1 MKTELT
7 MKIII
12 VGDGKVGYTLADNLA
27 GEEHDVTIVDKN
39 PEALRR
45 AHDNLDVMCV
55 KGSGVSGKTLLEAG
69 IRETDLLL
77 AATSSDEINMVCAL
91 TGKKLGAK
99 RTVARIRDP
108 EYANEL
114 AMLKNELELDMII
127 NPEQA
132 AALEIVKLLQ
142 FPSAINVESF
152 ARGRVRVVDL
162 KMTDDV
168 PIVGMPLKKIASR
181 INASVLIGAIER
193 DEDVFIPDG
202 EAVVQAGDTIYVV
215 GNTVN
220 TFNFCKAIGKCSL
233 RIRRIMIV
241 GGGRIGYY
249 LSRIILEL
257 GMKVKL
263 IEIDRDRCQEL
274 SELLPEALII
284 QGDGTSTDLLESE
297 NLYDMDAFVAL
308 TGRDEDNLIVS
319 LLARQAGV
327 QKVITKVARINSE
340 SLIKALDLDSIISPR
355 LITANHILQY
365 VRGLKNAATTSLET
379 LYKTANGQA
388 EIIEFLVKQD
398 RWYLNTPL
406 KKLKMAKNA
415 IIAAIVRK
423 NEIIIPHGSDDV
435 HRNDRVILFV
445 KGLSP
450 ESLDDV
456 FQVQEP
462 L

>member
-1 MKTELT
+1 
-7 MKIII
+7 
-12 VGDGKVGYTLADNLA
+12 
-27 GEEHDVTIVDKN
+27 
-39 PEALRR
+39 
-45 AHDNLDVMCV
+45 
-55 KGSGVSGKTLLEAG
+55 
-69 IRETDLLL
+69 
-77 AATSSDEINMVCAL
+77 
-91 TGKKLGAK
+91 
-99 RTVARIRDP
+99 
-108 EYANEL
+108 
-114 AMLKNELELDMII
+114 
-127 NPEQA
+127 
-132 AALEIVKLLQ
+132 
-142 FPSAINVESF
+142 
-152 ARGRVRVVDL
+152 
-162 KMTDDV
+162 
-168 PIVGMPLKKIASR
+168 
-181 INASVLIGAIER
+181 
-193 DEDVFIPDG
+193 
-202 EAVVQAGDTIYVV
+202 
-215 GNTVN
+215 
-220 TFNFCKAIGKCSL
+220 
-233 RIRRIMIV
+233 
-241 GGGRIGYY
+241 
-249 LSRIILEL
+249 
-257 GMKVKL
+257 
-263 IEIDRDRCQEL
+263 
-274 SELLPEALII
+274 
-284 QGDGTSTDLLESE
+284 
-297 NLYDMDAFVAL
+297 
-308 TGRDEDNLIVS
+308 VS

>member
-1 MKTELT
+1 

-168 PIVGMPLKKIASR
+168 PIVSMPLKKIASR

-249 LSRIILEL
+249 LSRIVLEL

-365 VRGLKNAATTSLET
+365 VRGLKNAETTSLET

-435 HRNDRVILFV
+435 HRNDRVI
-445 KGLSP
+445 
-450 ESLDDV
+450 
-456 FQVQEP
+456 
-462 L
+462 